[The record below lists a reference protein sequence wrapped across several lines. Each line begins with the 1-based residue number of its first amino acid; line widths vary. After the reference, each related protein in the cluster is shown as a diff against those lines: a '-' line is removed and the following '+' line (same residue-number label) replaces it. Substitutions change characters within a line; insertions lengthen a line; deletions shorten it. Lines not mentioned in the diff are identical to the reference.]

1 MFTKAPL
8 LKFMEGLSSFQF
20 LIKSTGFLRNFSHVF
35 ANILE
40 HLYWD
45 QYSLWKSDNPVQLM
59 ELNTE
64 KNDPGI
70 LLSR

>member
-1 MFTKAPL
+1 
-8 LKFMEGLSSFQF
+8 MEGLSSFQF
-20 LIKSTGFLRNFSHVF
+20 LRKSTGFLRNFWHMF
-35 ANILE
+35 ANTCTE

-45 QYSLWKSDNPVQLM
+45 KYSLWKSDNPVQLM

-64 KNDPGI
+64 KNDPEI